1 MVWRNLSIA
10 HHKNYQHLLIDGSS
24 QLGLNLSTDQLDSL
38 LGYLE
43 LMLKWNKARNLTAIH
58 SYSEGIKKHLLDSL
72 SILSFVRKG
81 KILDVGSGA
90 GLPGI
95 VIALMR
101 DDVSVT
107 SIDSVGKKCRF
118 MEHAKLNLGLKNF
131 NVVNDRVENFGA
143 NACFNQI
150 VSRAFATFEDTKK
163 LTNHLI
169 CSNGEYLFMKGK
181 HYKMESISEDF
192 IENKV
197 NVPFVSEE
205 RFNIQMKA

>member
-1 MVWRNLSIA
+1 MQK
-10 HHKNYQHLLIDGSS
+10 HKDLLIEGSTK
-24 QLGLNLSTDQLDSL
+24 LGIELSVEKIEKL
-38 LGYLE
+38 LHYLE
-43 LMLKWNKARNLTAIH
+43 LIIKWNKVHNLTAIDDP
-58 SYSEGIKKHLLDSL
+58 SEGVKKHLLDSL
-72 SILSFVRKG
+72 SILSFIKKG
-81 KILDVGSGA
+81 RILDVGSGA

-101 DDVSVT
+101 DDIDVT

-118 MEHAKLNLGLKNF
+118 MEHAKLDLNLINF
-131 NVVNDRVENFGA
+131 NVVNDRVEIYKA
-143 NACFNQI
+143 NECFNQI

-163 LTNHLI
+163 LTAHLI
-169 CSNGEYLFMKGK
+169 CHEGEYLFMKGK

-205 RFNIQMKA
+205 RFIIQMKA

>member
-1 MVWRNLSIA
+1 MRTSKEILIEGSSELGFNLSE
-10 HHKNYQHLLIDGSS
+10 N
-24 QLGLNLSTDQLDSL
+24 QLEKLFH
-38 LGYLE
+38 YLE
-43 LMLKWNKARNLTAIH
+43 LIMKWNKVHNLTAIDDP
-58 SYSEGIKKHLLDSL
+58 SEGVKKHLLDSL
-72 SILSFVRKG
+72 SILSFIKKG

-101 DDVSVT
+101 DDIDVT

-118 MEHAKLNLGLKNF
+118 MEHARLDLNLTNF
-131 NVVNDRVENFGA
+131 NVVNDRVEIYKA
-143 NACFNQI
+143 NECFNQI
-150 VSRAFATFEDTKK
+150 VSRAFATFKDTKK
-163 LTNHLI
+163 LTAHLI
-169 CSNGEYLFMKGK
+169 CPEGEYLFMKGK

-205 RFNIQMKA
+205 RFIIQMKA

>member
-1 MVWRNLSIA
+1 MQK
-10 HHKNYQHLLIDGSS
+10 HKDLLIEGSTK
-24 QLGLNLSTDQLDSL
+24 LGIELSVEKIEKL
-38 LGYLE
+38 LHYLE
-43 LMLKWNKARNLTAIH
+43 LIIKWNKVHNLTAIDDP
-58 SYSEGIKKHLLDSL
+58 SEGVKKHLLDSL
-72 SILSFVRKG
+72 SILSFIKKG
-81 KILDVGSGA
+81 RILDVGSGA

-101 DDVSVT
+101 DDVGVT

-118 MEHAKLNLGLKNF
+118 MEHARLELNLINF
-131 NVVNDRVENFGA
+131 NVVNDRVQIYKA
-143 NACFNQI
+143 NECFNQI

-163 LTNHLI
+163 LTAHLI
-169 CSNGEYLFMKGK
+169 CREGEYLFMKGK

-205 RFNIQMKA
+205 RFIIQMKA

>member
-1 MVWRNLSIA
+1 MQK
-10 HHKNYQHLLIDGSS
+10 HKDLLIEGSTK
-24 QLGLNLSTDQLDSL
+24 LGIELSVEKIEKL
-38 LGYLE
+38 LHYLE
-43 LMLKWNKARNLTAIH
+43 LIIKWNKVHNLTAIDDP
-58 SYSEGIKKHLLDSL
+58 SEGVKKHLLDSL
-72 SILSFVRKG
+72 SILSFIKKG

-101 DDVSVT
+101 DDVGVT

-118 MEHAKLNLGLKNF
+118 MEHARLDLNLINF
-131 NVVNDRVENFGA
+131 NVVNDRVEIYNT
-143 NACFNQI
+143 NECFNQI
-150 VSRAFATFEDTKK
+150 VSRAFATFKDTKK
-163 LTNHLI
+163 LTAHLI
-169 CSNGEYLFMKGK
+169 CPEGEYLFMKGK

-205 RFNIQMKA
+205 RFIIQMKA

>member
-1 MVWRNLSIA
+1 MSNEFQDERQI
-10 HHKNYQHLLIDGSS
+10 LIKGASH
-24 QLGLNLSTDQLDSL
+24 LGLTISQQKIEQLINYLDL
-38 LGYLE
+38 L
-43 LMLKWNKARNLTAIH
+43 LKWNKVHNLTAINNL
-58 SYSEGIKKHLLDSL
+58 SEGVKKHLLDSL
-72 SILSFVRKG
+72 SVLSFIKKG
-81 KILDVGSGA
+81 MILDVGSGA

-95 VIALMR
+95 IIALMR

-118 MEHAKLNLGLKNF
+118 MEHAKLNLGLENF
-131 NVVNDRVENFGA
+131 KVINNRVEIYKTDR
-143 NACFNQI
+143 CFNQI

-163 LTNHLI
+163 LTAHLV
-169 CSNGEYLFMKGK
+169 CPEGEYLFMKGK

-205 RFNIQMKA
+205 RFIIQMKA

>member
-1 MVWRNLSIA
+1 MQK
-10 HHKNYQHLLIDGSS
+10 HKDLLIEGSTK
-24 QLGLNLSTDQLDSL
+24 LGIELSMEKIEKL
-38 LGYLE
+38 LHYLE
-43 LMLKWNKARNLTAIH
+43 LIIKWNKVHNLTAIDDP
-58 SYSEGIKKHLLDSL
+58 SEGVKKHLLDSL
-72 SILSFVRKG
+72 SILSFIKKG

-101 DDVSVT
+101 DDINVT

-118 MEHAKLNLGLKNF
+118 MEHARLDLNLTNF
-131 NVVNDRVENFGA
+131 NVVNDRVEIYNT
-143 NACFNQI
+143 NECFNQI

-163 LTNHLI
+163 LTAHLI
-169 CSNGEYLFMKGK
+169 CPEGEYLFMKGK
-181 HYKMESISEDF
+181 HYKMESISGDF

-205 RFNIQMKA
+205 RFIIQMKA

>member
-1 MVWRNLSIA
+1 MLNELYEERQIIIEGALMLGI
-10 HHKNYQHLLIDGSS
+10 KIS
-24 QLGLNLSTDQLDSL
+24 QQKFEQLVN
-38 LGYLE
+38 YLE
-43 LMLKWNKARNLTAIH
+43 LILKWNNVHNLTAID
-58 SYSEGIKKHLLDSL
+58 SFPEAAKKHILDSL
-72 SILSFVRKG
+72 SILPFVKKG

-101 DDVSVT
+101 DDINVT

-118 MEHAKLNLGLKNF
+118 MEHARLNLNLGNF
-131 NVVNDRVENFGA
+131 NVVNNRVEA
-143 NACFNQI
+143 YKTDQCFNQI

-163 LTNHLI
+163 LTSHLI
-169 CSNGEYLFMKGK
+169 CPEGEYLFMKWK

-192 IENKV
+192 IENRV

-205 RFNIQMKA
+205 RFIIQMKP

>member
-1 MVWRNLSIA
+1 MQK
-10 HHKNYQHLLIDGSS
+10 HKDLLIEGSTK
-24 QLGLNLSTDQLDSL
+24 LGIELSVEKIEKL
-38 LGYLE
+38 LHYLE
-43 LMLKWNKARNLTAIH
+43 LIIKWNKVHNLTAIDDP
-58 SYSEGIKKHLLDSL
+58 SEGVKKHLLDSL
-72 SILSFVRKG
+72 SILSFIKKG
-81 KILDVGSGA
+81 RILDVGSGA

-101 DDVSVT
+101 DDVAVN

-118 MEHAKLNLGLKNF
+118 MEHARLDLNLINF
-131 NVVNDRVENFGA
+131 NVVNDRVEIYNT
-143 NACFNQI
+143 NECFNQI

-163 LTNHLI
+163 LTAHLI
-169 CSNGEYLFMKGK
+169 CPEGEYLFMKGK

-205 RFNIQMKA
+205 RFIIQMKA

>member
-1 MVWRNLSIA
+1 MQK
-10 HHKNYQHLLIDGSS
+10 HKDLLIEGSTK
-24 QLGLNLSTDQLDSL
+24 LGIELSVEKIEKFLH
-38 LGYLE
+38 YLE
-43 LMLKWNKARNLTAIH
+43 LIIKWNKVHNLTAIDDP
-58 SYSEGIKKHLLDSL
+58 SEGVKKHLLDSL
-72 SILSFVRKG
+72 SILSFIKKG
-81 KILDVGSGA
+81 RILDVGSGA

-101 DDVSVT
+101 DDVGVT

-118 MEHAKLNLGLKNF
+118 MEHARLELNLINF
-131 NVVNDRVENFGA
+131 NVVNDRVEKYKTNE
-143 NACFNQI
+143 CFNQI

-163 LTNHLI
+163 LTAHLI
-169 CSNGEYLFMKGK
+169 CPEGEYLFMKGK

-205 RFNIQMKA
+205 RFIIQMKA

>member
-1 MVWRNLSIA
+1 MRTAKEILIKGSSELGFNLSDKQLEI
-10 HHKNYQHLLIDGSS
+10 LLH
-24 QLGLNLSTDQLDSL
+24 
-38 LGYLE
+38 YLE
-43 LMLKWNKARNLTAIH
+43 LIIKWNKVHNLTAIDNLT
-58 SYSEGIKKHLLDSL
+58 EGVKKHLLDSL
-72 SILSFVRKG
+72 SVLSFVKKG

-95 VIALMR
+95 IIALMR
-101 DDVSVT
+101 DDVDVT

-118 MEHAKLNLGLKNF
+118 MEHAKLNLGLENF
-131 NVVNDRVENFGA
+131 KVINNRVEIYKTDR
-143 NACFNQI
+143 CFNQI

-163 LTNHLI
+163 LTAHLV
-169 CSNGEYLFMKGK
+169 CPEGEYLFMKGK

-205 RFNIQMKA
+205 RFIIQMKA

>member
-1 MVWRNLSIA
+1 MQK
-10 HHKNYQHLLIDGSS
+10 HKDLLIEGSIK
-24 QLGLNLSTDQLDSL
+24 LGIKLSMEKIEKL
-38 LGYLE
+38 LHYLE
-43 LMLKWNKARNLTAIH
+43 LIIKWNKVHNLTAIDDP
-58 SYSEGIKKHLLDSL
+58 SEGVKKHLLDSL
-72 SILSFVRKG
+72 SILSFIKKG
-81 KILDVGSGA
+81 RILDVGSGA

-101 DDVSVT
+101 DDVGVT

-118 MEHAKLNLGLKNF
+118 MEHARLDLNLINF
-131 NVVNDRVENFGA
+131 NVVNDRVEIYNT
-143 NACFNQI
+143 NECFNQI

-163 LTNHLI
+163 LTAHLI
-169 CSNGEYLFMKGK
+169 CPEGEYLFMKGK

-205 RFNIQMKA
+205 RFIIQMKA

>member
-1 MVWRNLSIA
+1 MQK
-10 HHKNYQHLLIDGSS
+10 HKDLLIEGSTK
-24 QLGLNLSTDQLDSL
+24 LGIELSMEKIEKL
-38 LGYLE
+38 LHYLE
-43 LMLKWNKARNLTAIH
+43 LIIKWNKVHNLTAIDDP
-58 SYSEGIKKHLLDSL
+58 SEGVKKHLLDSL
-72 SILSFVRKG
+72 SILSFIKKG
-81 KILDVGSGA
+81 RILDVGSGA

-101 DDVSVT
+101 DDVGVT

-118 MEHAKLNLGLKNF
+118 MEHARLDLNLINF
-131 NVVNDRVENFGA
+131 NVVNDRVEIYNT
-143 NACFNQI
+143 NECFNQI

-163 LTNHLI
+163 LTAHLI
-169 CSNGEYLFMKGK
+169 CPEGEYLFMKGK

-205 RFNIQMKA
+205 RFIIQMKA